1 MVSRSQKP
9 AVRRAWLLVSVVSNL
24 GMLAYFKY
32 VNFFAETVTEIA
44 TRFGVSL
51 TWVDLNVLLPIGISF
66 YTFESLSYTIDVYR
80 GLIPAQQS
88 WYRFAFFVAYFPHLI
103 AGPIMRAG
111 QFIPQ
116 LDVRPRLDVQAL
128 EEGLMR
134 IGRGLFKKIVLADY
148 LAVFADRA
156 FNAPSQVDMISTWL
170 GVYAFTFQIYF
181 DFSGYT
187 DLAVGSAR
195 LMGFQLPENFRNPY
209 VALSATDFWRRWHI
223 TLSFWLRDYLYIP
236 LGGGRMATRWGV
248 CRNLLITM
256 AVAGLWH
263 GAALH
268 FVFWG
273 FLYGVLLSV
282 ERIVD
287 FAKKVEQ
294 LSASSVWLRGILAL
308 VAFHGFALLWV
319 PFRGLTAEHILTLF
333 RQLFSFQAPAHL
345 TLGMVVVLVI
355 TYAAWLT
362 QFISE
367 HVDLRERFLS
377 LPVYAKGFCYA
388 ASVMCILIF
397 SSGLPQ
403 PFIYFR
409 F

>member
-1 MVSRSQKP
+1 MLFNSPEYLLFFLTVLTLGWLLIGLPRLRIWVLLLASFYFYQSNSGWQLGLLLIATQVTFWAALMVSRSQKP

-44 TRFGVSL
+44 SRFGVSL

-236 LGGGRMATRWGV
+236 LGGGF
-248 CRNLLITM
+248 
-256 AVAGLWH
+256 
-263 GAALH
+263 AA
-268 FVFWG
+268 
-273 FLYGVLLSV
+273 
-282 ERIVD
+282 
-287 FAKKVEQ
+287 
-294 LSASSVWLRGILAL
+294 
-308 VAFHGFALLWV
+308 
-319 PFRGLTAEHILTLF
+319 
-333 RQLFSFQAPAHL
+333 
-345 TLGMVVVLVI
+345 
-355 TYAAWLT
+355 
-362 QFISE
+362 
-367 HVDLRERFLS
+367 
-377 LPVYAKGFCYA
+377 
-388 ASVMCILIF
+388 IF
-397 SSGLPQ
+397 
-403 PFIYFR
+403 
-409 F
+409 